1 MELACLGFGMR
12 PTVDGCL
19 SDWCSVVAVKLFVVM
34 DQFVPSRAS
43 HCISLLWM
51 RHGCDASV
59 RTAGLEPA
67 TSWFVAKR
75 SIQLN
80 HVRLS
85 IQLYCKRH
93 ARAVVSLQRMTEAQW
108 FGQTP

>member
-1 MELACLGFGMR
+1 MELARPGSGMI

-19 SDWCSVVAVKLFVVM
+19 SDWCSVVAIKLFVVI

-43 HCISLLWM
+43 LVSCLCG
-51 RHGCDASV
+51 RDGCDASV

-80 HVRLS
+80 YVRLF

-93 ARAVVSLQRMTEAQW
+93 ARAVVSFQRMTEAQW
-108 FGQTP
+108 FG